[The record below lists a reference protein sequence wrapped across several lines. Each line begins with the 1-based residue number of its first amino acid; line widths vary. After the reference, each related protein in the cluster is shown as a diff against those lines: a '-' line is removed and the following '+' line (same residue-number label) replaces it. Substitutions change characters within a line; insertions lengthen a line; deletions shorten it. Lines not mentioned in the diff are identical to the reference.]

1 MEKEEKEEEG
11 KSGGG
16 GGGGVDGGSGWM
28 VGVGGRWL
36 VPSDTN
42 PPWQPN

>member
-1 MEKEEKEEEG
+1 MVVAANEIRAK
-11 KSGGG
+11 GGG
-16 GGGGVDGGSGWM
+16 ADGGSGW
-28 VGVGGRWL
+28 GRESGGWL